1 MDMDEFEGVPMRM
14 RWARLRFQIIG
25 PLFAAPPKAGHLSE
39 AIEALAEKQWQHPTT
54 GGNVQFGASTIERW
68 YYQAKAA
75 PVDTM
80 EALARKVRE
89 DAGTQTSMHAALREA
104 SRGLYRDFPAFSY
117 QLHADNLVAMA
128 ASDPTLAP
136 VPSYSTIRRYLM
148 SHGMLRERPAKK
160 PSRWETYQPRE
171 TRSFE
176 VPHVNGLWHLDF
188 HEGSLSVLLPSG
200 SWQKPKLFG
209 CLDDKSRLGCHAQ
222 WYLEESA
229 ETLAHGLC
237 QAFLKRGLPR
247 ALYDDN
253 GGAMKAAE
261 TREGMARL
269 GIAYLQTL
277 PYSPEMNGKQEVFWS
292 NVENRLLPML
302 KGVKPLTLGLLNQAT
317 QAWIEQEYN
326 RSEHSE
332 TKETPLQR
340 YLAGPNVGRASEDPE
355 ILRRAFRRPTTRMQ
369 RQSDGTIT
377 VKGIRFEIPSRYRTL
392 RTVHIRY
399 AEWDLSEVDL
409 CDERMGTH
417 LCTVYPLDKAKN
429 ADMRRRF
436 LPRET
441 IATEKSAEP
450 PGVAPLLRQ
459 QMADYAATGVPPAY
473 LPHETEN
480 DFTEENA

>member
-1 MDMDEFEGVPMRM
+1 MRM

-25 PLFAAPPKAGHLSE
+25 SLFAAPPEPAHLSE
-39 AIEALAEKQWQHPTT
+39 AIEALANTQWRHPTT
-54 GGNVQFGASTIERW
+54 GEHVQFGASTIERW
-68 YYQAKAA
+68 YYQAKRA

-117 QLHADNLVAMA
+117 QLHADNLRAMA
-128 ASDPTLAP
+128 DSNPTLAP

-209 CLDDKSRLGCHAQ
+209 CLDDKSRLGCNAQ
-222 WYLEESA
+222 WYLDESA

-253 GGAMKAAE
+253 GGAMNAAE

-277 PYSPEMNGKQEVFWS
+277 PYSPQMNGKQEVFWS
-292 NVENRLLPML
+292 NVESRLMPML
-302 KGVKPLTLGLLNQAT
+302 KGVKPLTLELLNQAT

-332 TKETPLQR
+332 TKQTPLQR
-340 YLAGPNVGRASEDPE
+340 YLDGPDVGRPRPE
-355 ILRRAFRRPTTRMQ
+355 YENVKRAFRRPTTRMQ

-377 VKGIRFEIPSRYRTL
+377 VKGIRFEIPARYRPL
-392 RTVHIRY
+392 KRVHIRY
-399 AEWDLSEVDL
+399 AKWDLSSVDL
-409 CDERMGTH
+409 CDERTGKT
-417 LCTVYPLDKAKN
+417 LCTLLPLDKAKN
-429 ADMRRRF
+429 ADMRRHF

-441 IATEKSAEP
+441 MAAEKNAEP
-450 PGVAPLLRQ
+450 PGMAPLLRKL
-459 QMADYAATGVPPAY
+459 MADYAATCVPPAY

-480 DFTEENA
+480 DSTEETA